1 MTNIDLKT
9 LMWDKGLTQTDI
21 ADIMGVNQS
30 VVSKFIRGQRCPLKH
45 HIEKLE
51 AHFGTEII
59 KYYSELKK
67 TTEMVQPPISTSNTV
82 GVSVVAGDEEIVVDI
97 ESLMQELE
105 ITASVLA
112 LIIGETE
119 EYIYRCNGKFLPHHI
134 IKLQERYGINAI
146 DKHIKLSNVV
156 EAEVIEVFP
165 MLPEEV
171 AIKPNTDLREYI
183 EENSAELEQVNPGQ
197 LLKSANMAERI
208 LRTSMSPRF
217 LPGDIV
223 FVQFLEHESRI
234 TDGEMYY
241 IKSRTRA
248 SMIRKVKFEENHK
261 IRLVALNPQY
271 ADVIMDRCDII
282 NVGTIVGMLRL
293 TFGDQYS
300 EIEEIRQ
307 KKDAQIEKRDT
318 QMDKILEVIGKQTEQ
333 QGMLIEHLINKH

>member
-1 MTNIDLKT
+1 MANIDLKT
-9 LMWDKGLTQTDI
+9 LMWDKSLTQTDI
-21 ADIMGVNQS
+21 ANIMGVNQS
-30 VVSKFIRGQRCPLKH
+30 VVSKFIRGQRTPLKH
-45 HIEKLE
+45 HIDKLE
-51 AHFGTEII
+51 AHFGEDVI
-59 KYYSELKK
+59 KYYSHSQKPLEDDI
-67 TTEMVQPPISTSNTV
+67 PPIEPSKSV
-82 GVSVVAGDEEIVVDI
+82 DVSIVTENEEIEVDI
-97 ESLMQELE
+97 ESLMQEQK
-105 ITASVLA
+105 ITTSVLA
-112 LIIGETE
+112 LIIGERE
-119 EYIYRCNGKFLPHHI
+119 EYIYRCNGKLLPHHI

-146 DKHIKLSNVV
+146 DKHLKLSNVV

-183 EENSAELEQVNPGQ
+183 EENSSELEQVNPGQ

-333 QGMLIEHLINKH
+333 QSMLIEHLINKH